1 MRCVCVVNA
10 DVPQN
15 VDRIVVIEE
24 AARLGYIPQKSDS
37 RAAQLSCLRDE
48 LSESRKL
55 LFFQMKNKDDRT
67 FPLTDQERQQYLPIE
82 STYYRE

>member
-1 MRCVCVVNA
+1 MRRVHVVNA
-10 DVPQN
+10 QIAQN

-37 RAAQLSCLRDE
+37 RAAQFSCLRDE

-55 LFFQMKNKDDRT
+55 LFFQMKNKNDRT
-67 FPLTDQERQQYLPIE
+67 THQIETQHPPFPLTD
-82 STYYRE
+82 